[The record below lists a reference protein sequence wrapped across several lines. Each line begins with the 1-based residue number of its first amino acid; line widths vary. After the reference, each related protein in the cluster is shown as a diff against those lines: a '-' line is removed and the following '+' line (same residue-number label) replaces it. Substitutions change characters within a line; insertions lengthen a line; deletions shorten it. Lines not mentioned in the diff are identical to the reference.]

1 MLIMTPLLTF
11 GATLSGLFG
20 GLMISWLAL
29 DISPVLFVTRLQET
43 VPIQNFWVG
52 LSKAPVFALIVAII
66 ACRQG
71 LQVKGD
77 VQSTWKCNNGLSGA
91 CYFSDYCRGCIV
103 RDDVYGAQHMSEPL
117 ITVRDLKTQF
127 GSHVVHEHL
136 DLDVM
141 RGETLGVIGPSGC
154 GKSVLLSEIVG
165 LLNPARAR
173 LPFSAIA
180 CQSFPPKSVQLLKDD
195 GLSCFRTGHCSQI
208 LRFAKTLWLRCE
220 SIQIFPI
227 SLMTQLADMKIRLS
241 GLPGE
246 AANKRPS
253 ELSGGM
259 RKRAALA
266 RALALDPELLFLDEP
281 TAGLDPI
288 TAGRFDHIVRELS
301 KMLG

>member
-1 MLIMTPLLTF
+1 
-11 GATLSGLFG
+11 
-20 GLMISWLAL
+20 
-29 DISPVLFVTRLQET
+29 
-43 VPIQNFWVG
+43 
-52 LSKAPVFALIVAII
+52 
-66 ACRQG
+66 
-71 LQVKGD
+71 
-77 VQSTWKCNNGLSGA
+77 
-91 CYFSDYCRGCIV
+91 
-103 RDDVYGAQHMSEPL
+103 MSEPL

-165 LLNPARAR
+165 LLNPARGEVTVFGHSLSELSPKERAAVER
-173 LPFSAIA
+173 RWAVMFQDGALFSNLTVRENVMA
-180 CQSFPPKSVQLLKDD
+180 PMREHTN
-195 GLSCFRTGHCSQI
+195 LS
-208 LRFAKTLWLRCE
+208 
-220 SIQIFPI
+220 I

-301 KMLG
+301 KMLGLTVFLVTHDLDTLKATCDRIAVLGDKRVKYIGPLREIAETDDPWIAEYFGGPRGRSVVG